1 MTMYQANASAVLGST
16 YINSVTVSSA
26 VSVSVTYTAI
36 AALSNAVI
44 GIWSGFQAT
53 GTPITTQPAT
63 AVSGTVTLTAQGYN
77 FNNGPYTIAYVLNNS
92 ISTATSTICATV
104 LISNGQYVASEMTSL
119 IVTNQANNQGQT
131 QLTILYSTPNGNTPG
146 TNADWICLFAGSQ
159 VVTPVTPNLGQ
170 VNIASN
176 INAGLVTL
184 STPSPLTYGQT
195 YIIEY
200 NPGHALNTVS
210 AFYTFTFTAS

>member
-16 YINSVTVSSA
+16 YINSVTVTSA

-36 AALSNAVI
+36 VALPNAVI

-63 AVSGTVTLTAQGYN
+63 GLSGTVPLTAQGYN

-119 IVTNQANNQGQT
+119 IVTNQANNQGNS
-131 QLTILYSTPNGNTPG
+131 QLTILYATPNGNTPG
-146 TNADWICLFAGSQ
+146 TNGDGICLFSGSQ

-170 VNIASN
+170 LTITSN
-176 INAGLVTL
+176 LNAGQVSMT
-184 STPSPLTYGQT
+184 TTSPLTYGQS

-200 NPGHALNTVS
+200 NPGGASNAVS
-210 AFYTFTFTAS
+210 AFYTFTFSAS